1 MPTVSLPVPVSGK
14 RNVHDPSS
22 VGCPHVDMVH
32 KMLTF
37 QSGNEEID
45 LVAFGVRPAL
55 DDCCPK
61 LDVGLVH
68 LGGLAYVDLGEG

>member
-1 MPTVSLPVPVSGK
+1 
-14 RNVHDPSS
+14 
-22 VGCPHVDMVH
+22 MVH